1 MYCRECMHWELYSS
15 GLGGC
20 LSPKWFSGNNSF
32 DIDVFPDGVIL
43 ENPSIWG
50 MLSAPG
56 FGCVHFAEKD
66 KKLTE

>member
-1 MYCRECMHWELYSS
+1 MYCKDCQHWELYSS

-20 LSPKWFSGNNSF
+20 LSPKWFSGNNAF

-50 MLSAPG
+50 MLSAPK
-56 FGCVHFAEKD
+56 FGCIHFVEKD
-66 KKLTE
+66 KE